1 MVTKSKTKETGEVDN
16 QVNSIFVMSL
26 DVDEISFNWNYE
38 KIKDPVFFDAVVG
51 RPTNLNGNN

>member
-51 RPTNLNGNN
+51 CPTNLNGNN